1 MFGIVIAVAVQSAF
15 RLQMHQDNVFFFKKI
30 IFDISASKRSKNTKK
45 ILIFFLKIQIV
56 WKRVLDHVSKRALSY
71 YSLSN

>member
-15 RLQMHQDNVFFFKKI
+15 RLEMHQDNFFFLKKI

-45 ILIFFLKIQIV
+45 ILVFF
-56 WKRVLDHVSKRALSY
+56 
-71 YSLSN
+71 